1 MRQRAERVR
10 RVSAYSRSE
19 GRFRASESTKLG
31 SGVAATGPMHEAFDL
46 SVYKEAL
53 LFLAT
58 AGVVAPLFVR
68 LRISPV
74 LGYLLAGVALGPFG
88 LGKLAERTPVLAA
101 LALTNVESIARL
113 AEFGVVVLLF
123 TIGLELS
130 FERVKRMRRL
140 VFEFGLGQLVVSTLA
155 LGLVAYALGRNAAAA
170 TTIGAALALS
180 STAIV
185 IPVLAER
192 KRLASPVGRLS
203 FAALLLQ
210 DLAVAPLLVLVA
222 MLSGGGHSGNLAV
235 SIAIALAPAAA
246 ALAAVIVVGRLV
258 LRPLFHSVAL
268 TRSPEFF
275 MAACMLVVLGAALT
289 AAASGLSMALGAFVA
304 GLLLAET
311 EFRREIEVT
320 IEPFKGLLLG
330 LFFVS
335 VGAQL
340 DLSILAAAP
349 IVTIGVAV
357 LLIAIKALIV
367 FVLARL
373 FRAPGRVAGEA
384 ALLLGPGGEFA
395 FVVIG
400 AAVAGGIVD
409 RADAAILLVA
419 VALSMMAIP
428 LLGRLG
434 AAMARRR
441 ARELDPEALVAPPD
455 EDAGRVVIVGYGRVG
470 ALIGEMLDAHRIR
483 FIAVDVDPNLT
494 ARERRAGR
502 PVYYGDASRED
513 FLRRCGLETARALVI
528 TLDKPSANEDV
539 VSAARRLRPD
549 ITIIARARDAAHAR
563 TLYELG
569 VTDAVPETIEASL
582 QLSEATL
589 VDIGVPMGLV
599 IASIHEKRDEFR
611 KLLVAAGAP
620 ERTRGARRPK
630 KA

>member
-1 MRQRAERVR
+1 MNA
-10 RVSAYSRSE
+10 
-19 GRFRASESTKLG
+19 
-31 SGVAATGPMHEAFDL
+31 PFDL
-46 SVYKEAL
+46 GVYKEAL

-88 LGKLAERTPVLAA
+88 LGRLAERTPILAA
-101 LALTNVESIARL
+101 LALTNVEAIARL
-113 AEFGVVVLLF
+113 AEFGIVVLLF

-140 VFEFGLGQLVVSTLA
+140 VFEFGLSQLVVSALA
-155 LGLVAYALGRNAAAA
+155 LGLLAYALGRTAAAA

-192 KRLASPVGRLS
+192 KRLAAPVGRLT

-210 DLAVAPLLVLVA
+210 DLAVAPLLVLVT

-311 EFRREIEVT
+311 EFRREIAVT

-349 IVTIGVAV
+349 VVTIGIAVAV
-357 LLIAIKALIV
+357 IAIKALIV
-367 FVLARL
+367 FVLGRL
-373 FRAPGRVAGEA
+373 FGAPGRVAGEA

-395 FVVIG
+395 FVVIA
-400 AAVAGGIVD
+400 AAVAGGVVD

-428 LLGRLG
+428 SLGRLG
-434 AAMARRR
+434 AALARRR
-441 ARELDPEALVAPPD
+441 VRELDPEALVAPPE

-470 ALIGEMLDAHRIR
+470 TLIGEMLAAHRIR
-483 FIAVDVDPNLT
+483 FIAVDADPNLT
-494 ARERRAGR
+494 ARERRAGK

-528 TLDKPSANEDV
+528 TLDKPSANEQV
-539 VSAARRLRPD
+539 VAAARRLRPD
-549 ITIIARARDAAHAR
+549 ITIIARARDADHAR
-563 TLYELG
+563 TLYQLG

-620 ERTRGARRPK
+620 ERTGSVRRPK
-630 KA
+630 KG

>member
-1 MRQRAERVR
+1 
-10 RVSAYSRSE
+10 
-19 GRFRASESTKLG
+19 
-31 SGVAATGPMHEAFDL
+31 
-46 SVYKEAL
+46 
-53 LFLAT
+53 
-58 AGVVAPLFVR
+58 
-68 LRISPV
+68 
-74 LGYLLAGVALGPFG
+74 
-88 LGKLAERTPVLAA
+88 
-101 LALTNVESIARL
+101 
-113 AEFGVVVLLF
+113 
-123 TIGLELS
+123 
-130 FERVKRMRRL
+130 
-140 VFEFGLGQLVVSTLA
+140 
-155 LGLVAYALGRNAAAA
+155 
-170 TTIGAALALS
+170 
-180 STAIV
+180 
-185 IPVLAER
+185 
-192 KRLASPVGRLS
+192 
-203 FAALLLQ
+203 
-210 DLAVAPLLVLVA
+210 
-222 MLSGGGHSGNLAV
+222 MLPGDHSGNIAV
-235 SIAIALAPAAA
+235 SVAIALAPAAA
-246 ALAAVIVVGRLV
+246 ALAAVIVVGRMV

-275 MAACMLVVLGAALT
+275 MAACLLVVLGAALT

-349 IVTIGVAV
+349 VVTIGVAV
-357 LLIAIKALIV
+357 ALIVVKALIV

-373 FRAPGRVAGEA
+373 FKAPGRVAGEA

-395 FVVIG
+395 FVMIA
-400 AAVAGGIVD
+400 AAVAGGVVD
-409 RADAAILLVA
+409 RADASILLVA
-419 VALSMMAIP
+419 VALSMMTIP
-428 LLGRLG
+428 SLGRLG
-434 AAMARRR
+434 AALARRR
-441 ARELDPEALVAPPD
+441 ARELDPEALVSPPD
-455 EDAGRVVIVGYGRVG
+455 EDAGRVIIVGYGRVG

-502 PVYYGDASRED
+502 PVYYGDAARED

-528 TLDKPSANEDV
+528 TLDKPRANEDV
-539 VSAARRLRPD
+539 VAAARRLRPD
-549 ITIIARARDAAHAR
+549 INIIARARDAEHAR

-620 ERTRGARRPK
+620 ERTRSVRRPK
-630 KA
+630 KG

>member
-1 MRQRAERVR
+1 MNA
-10 RVSAYSRSE
+10 
-19 GRFRASESTKLG
+19 
-31 SGVAATGPMHEAFDL
+31 PFDL
-46 SVYKEAL
+46 GVYKEAL

-88 LGKLAERTPVLAA
+88 LGRLAERTPILAA
-101 LALTNVESIARL
+101 LALTNVEAIARL

-140 VFEFGLGQLVVSTLA
+140 VFEFGLSQLVVSALA
-155 LGLVAYALGRNAAAA
+155 LGLLAYALGRTAAAA

-192 KRLASPVGRLS
+192 KRLAAPVGRLS

-210 DLAVAPLLVLVA
+210 DLAVAPLLVLVT

-349 IVTIGVAV
+349 VVTIGIAVAV
-357 LLIAIKALIV
+357 IAIKALIV
-367 FVLARL
+367 FVLGRL
-373 FRAPGRVAGEA
+373 FGAPGRVAGEA

-395 FVVIG
+395 FVVIA
-400 AAVAGGIVD
+400 AAVAGGVVD

-428 LLGRLG
+428 SLGRLG
-434 AAMARRR
+434 AALARRR
-441 ARELDPEALVAPPD
+441 VRELDPEALVAPPE

-470 ALIGEMLDAHRIR
+470 TLIGEMLAAHRIR
-483 FIAVDVDPNLT
+483 FIAVDADPNLT
-494 ARERRAGR
+494 ARERRAGK

-528 TLDKPSANEDV
+528 TLDKPSANEQV
-539 VSAARRLRPD
+539 VAAARRLRPD
-549 ITIIARARDAAHAR
+549 ITIIARARDADHAR
-563 TLYELG
+563 TLYQLG

-620 ERTRGARRPK
+620 ERTRSVRRPK
-630 KA
+630 KG

>member
-1 MRQRAERVR
+1 MN
-10 RVSAYSRSE
+10 
-19 GRFRASESTKLG
+19 AS
-31 SGVAATGPMHEAFDL
+31 FDL
-46 SVYKEAL
+46 GIYKEAL
-53 LFLAT
+53 LFLVT

-88 LGKLAERTPVLAA
+88 LGKLAERTPILSA
-101 LALTNVESIARL
+101 LALTNVESINLL

-130 FERVKRMRRL
+130 LERVKRMRRL
-140 VFEFGLGQLVVSTLA
+140 VFEFGLGQLVISALA
-155 LGLVAYALGRNAAAA
+155 LGLIAYALGRTAAAA

-210 DLAVAPLLVLVA
+210 DLAVAPLLVLVT
-222 MLSGGGHSGNLAV
+222 MLSGGGHSGNLAL

-246 ALAAVIVVGRLV
+246 ALAAVIVVGRMV

-275 MAACMLVVLGAALT
+275 MAACMLVVLGAALI

-311 EFRREIEVT
+311 EFRREIQVT

-349 IVTIGVAV
+349 IVTIGLAVA
-357 LLIAIKALIV
+357 LIVIKALIV
-367 FVLARL
+367 FGLGRL
-373 FRAPGRVAGEA
+373 FKAPSRVAGEA

-395 FVVIG
+395 FVMIA
-400 AAVAGGIVD
+400 AAVAGGVVE

-419 VALSMMAIP
+419 VALSMMTIP
-428 LLGRLG
+428 TLGRIG
-434 AAMARRR
+434 AALARRR
-441 ARELDPEALVAPPD
+441 ARELDPEALVAPPE
-455 EDAGRVVIVGYGRVG
+455 EDGGRVIIVGYGRVG

-502 PVYYGDASRED
+502 PVYYGDASREE

-528 TLDKPSANEDV
+528 TLDKASANEDV
-539 VSAARRLRPD
+539 VAAARRLRPD
-549 ITIIARARDAAHAR
+549 VTIIARARDAEHAR
-563 TLYELG
+563 TLYDLG
-569 VTDAVPETIEASL
+569 VSDAVPETIEASL

-620 ERTRGARRPK
+620 ARTRSVRRPK
-630 KA
+630 KG

>member
-1 MRQRAERVR
+1 MN
-10 RVSAYSRSE
+10 
-19 GRFRASESTKLG
+19 AS
-31 SGVAATGPMHEAFDL
+31 FDL
-46 SVYKEAL
+46 GVYKEAL
-53 LFLAT
+53 LFLVT

-68 LRISPV
+68 LRISRV

-88 LGKLAERTPVLAA
+88 LGKLAERTPALAA
-101 LALTNVESIARL
+101 LALTNVEAIGQVAQ
-113 AEFGVVVLLF
+113 FGVVVLLF
-123 TIGLELS
+123 TIGLGLPL
-130 FERVKRMRRL
+130 ERVKRLRRM
-140 VFEFGLGQLVVSTLA
+140 VFEFGLGQMVACA
-155 LGLVAYALGRNAAAA
+155 LPIGLVAFALGRTPSASA
-170 TTIGAALALS
+170 TIGAALAMS

-192 KRLASPVGRLS
+192 KRLAAPVGRMT

-275 MAACMLVVLGAALT
+275 MAACLLVVLGAALT

-349 IVTIGVAV
+349 VVTIGVAV
-357 LLIAIKALIV
+357 ALIAIKALIV

-373 FRAPGRVAGEA
+373 FKAPGRVAGEA

-395 FVVIG
+395 FVMIA
-400 AAVAGGIVD
+400 AAVAGGVVD

-419 VALSMMAIP
+419 VALSMMTIP
-428 LLGRLG
+428 SLGRLG
-434 AAMARRR
+434 AALARRR
-441 ARELDPEALVAPPD
+441 ARELDPEALVSPPD
-455 EDAGRVVIVGYGRVG
+455 EDAGRVIIVGYGRVG

-502 PVYYGDASRED
+502 PVYYGDAARED

-528 TLDKPSANEDV
+528 TLDKPSANEQV
-539 VSAARRLRPD
+539 VVAARRLKPD
-549 ITIIARARDAAHAR
+549 VTIVARARDAEHAR
-563 TLYELG
+563 TLYGLG
-569 VTDAVPETIEASL
+569 VSDAVPETIEASL

-620 ERTRGARRPK
+620 ERTRSVRRPK
-630 KA
+630 KG